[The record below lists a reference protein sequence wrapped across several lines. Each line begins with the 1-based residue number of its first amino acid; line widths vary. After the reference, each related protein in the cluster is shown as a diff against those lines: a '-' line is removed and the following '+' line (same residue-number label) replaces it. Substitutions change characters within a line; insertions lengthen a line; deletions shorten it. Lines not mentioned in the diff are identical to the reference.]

1 MVAMLASYVIW
12 ENNRQIQV
20 RIVGIL
26 ELYARCGYMEKS
38 GDEMDLG
45 ASARPPARDPV
56 GE

>member
-12 ENNRQIQV
+12 ANNRQIQV

-45 ASARPPARDPV
+45 TRSSARSRSS
-56 GE
+56 G